1 MIPKYLVFHSTKGGV
16 GTTLLAAHAVARAQA
31 RGLRVAALAF
41 DPTHDLR
48 QWCGPLGLACADGLV
63 GEDTP
68 NDAELVVVD
77 VNTQIHTVPIDPDLW
92 VIPIDGRMSI
102 EHALDLSDR
111 LHGRI
116 VWLENHPYIHDV
128 LPKLALP
135 RYLSHVEVLADLR
148 GVPRSL
154 AIREAG
160 AERRLVWADDDGA
173 KSAGGRALEAA
184 LDRLLDRV
192 LSVPSQPLDEQ
203 SPPHQQAFA
212 S

>member
-16 GTTLLAAHAVARAQA
+16 GTTLLAAHAVARAKA
-31 RGLRVAALAF
+31 RGLRIAALAF

-48 QWCGPLGLACADGLV
+48 QWCGPLGLACADGLA

-68 NDAELVVVD
+68 DDAELVVVD
-77 VNTQIHTVPIDPDLW
+77 VNTQIHTIPIDPDLW

-116 VWLENHPYIHDV
+116 VWIENHPYIHDV
-128 LPKLALP
+128 LPRLTLP

-160 AERRLVWADDDGA
+160 AERRLVWADEDGA

-192 LSVPSQPLDEQ
+192 LSVPSQPLGEQ
-203 SPPHQQAFA
+203 DPPHQPALA